1 MQDYTG
7 AIVRGQYDKSSIIDA
22 YDGTTGE
29 ESYDILQIVDT
40 TGVGE
45 PIAVDPVALPEPVV
59 DTQPAQQQTVPVIDK
74 KRTLYISHTVSR
86 GETLGTI
93 AQKYGIPTNT
103 LKEMNGIKGTFLSIH
118 QKLVIPRING
128 VQYTVQK

>member
-40 TGVGE
+40 
-45 PIAVDPVALPEPVV
+45 
-59 DTQPAQQQTVPVIDK
+59 
-74 KRTLYISHTVSR
+74 
-86 GETLGTI
+86 
-93 AQKYGIPTNT
+93 N
-103 LKEMNGIKGTFLSIH
+103 
-118 QKLVIPRING
+118 
-128 VQYTVQK
+128 